1 VDEAHHLL
9 PVGPDAAGVSAQ
21 LPDRGSMY
29 ITVHAGAVEPTA
41 LTHVGKLLVIGGH
54 PAKTVHEFCGAVDV
68 PKPTCP
74 VVPDDKV
81 PNGHALL
88 WRRGEKDAVLIK
100 TKSPR
105 TERKRHSRKYSEG
118 NLGAERSFYFRGEA
132 RKLNL
137 RASNLHQF
145 LQLADGVDDE
155 TWEFHRANGD
165 YSKWMRKDIKDNQL
179 ADEIAEIEADRAADP
194 KDTRAAVRAAVEARY
209 TLPVEGPSGATD

>member
-1 VDEAHHLL
+1 M
-9 PVGPDAAGVSAQ
+9 DA
-21 LPDRGSMY
+21 
-29 ITVHAGAVEPTA
+29 
-41 LTHVGKLLVIGGH
+41 
-54 PAKTVHEFCGAVDV
+54 
-68 PKPTCP
+68 PKPACP
-74 VVPDDKV
+74 AVPDDKV
-81 PNGHALL
+81 PTGDAML

-105 TERKRHSRKYSEG
+105 TERKRHSRKYCGGEPRC
-118 NLGAERSFYFRGEA
+118 GAELLLPRSET

-165 YSKWMRKDIKDNQL
+165 YSKWVRSEIKDNQL

-209 TLPVEGPSGATD
+209 TLPADGPSGTTE